1 VHGEPSATRDGRHVR
16 VLVGVPQAKAAMAAR
31 KEQLVAEQARVAE
44 LSEQNAALQ
53 ERLAQSPSD
62 APDGGD
68 ANGDS
73 SVVAQLEAANQR
85 IRELTDQLAAEGAQP
100 APPSSTE
107 LDDLRAL
114 LEEQASELSVAK
126 SRLAGSRAEVDR
138 VTEQTIDLRNDL
150 EDAESE
156 IEALRAQ
163 LESRGASGGSS
174 DESTREAELQR
185 R

>member
-1 VHGEPSATRDGRHVR
+1 
-16 VLVGVPQAKAAMAAR
+16 M
-31 KEQLVAEQARVAE
+31 
-44 LSEQNAALQ
+44 
-53 ERLAQSPSD
+53 
-62 APDGGD
+62 
-68 ANGDS
+68 
-73 SVVAQLEAANQR
+73 VAQLEAANQR
-85 IRELTDQLAAEGAQP
+85 IRDLTDQLAAEGAQP

-114 LEEQASELSVAK
+114 LEEQASDLSVAK